1 MKASEALWSQDLRS
15 HVLAVSEE
23 MHAYYEFLY
32 RNGWFDPV
40 VDMVLDEILE
50 MLVSEDLPP
59 ARHVEDMKL
68 ILVQEKPERAA
79 NAIFR
84 YLIDDTLEK
93 IGTAEAGPLHWVTFS
108 YYWFRWGEGTTARMR
123 AILDE
128 LPEYF
133 PE

>member
-23 MHAYYEFLY
+23 MHAYYDFLH
-32 RNGWFDPV
+32 RNGWFDAV
-40 VDMVLDEILE
+40 VDIVLDEILDL
-50 MLVSEDLPP
+50 LVSEDLPQS
-59 ARHVEDMKL
+59 RHVDDMKL
-68 ILVQEKPERAA
+68 TLAREKPERTA

-84 YLIDDTLEK
+84 FVIDDTLEK
-93 IGTAEAGPLHWVTFS
+93 IGTPEAGPLHWITFG
-108 YYWFRWGEGTTARMR
+108 YYWFRWREGTTARMR

-128 LPEYF
+128 LPEFF